1 MDEKEKKNYEVAVLV
16 KEEGSFATVLTL
28 LNQHSVEI
36 REEGGVK
43 KVALAYPI
51 ERITQAYFGFFYV
64 QALPHDIKQLEKD
77 MGHAPAV
84 LRSLIVT
91 IPSTRSTKEGSSL
104 RRPQFRRPPPSAHL
118 AVPLSEA
125 RPPVRKTL
133 SNEALSKKIEE
144 ILQ

>member
-16 KEEGSFATVLTL
+16 KEEGSFAAVLTL

-43 KVALAYPI
+43 KVVLAYPI
-51 ERITQAYFGFFYV
+51 KHATQGHFGFFYV

-77 MGHAPAV
+77 MQTTPAI

-91 IPSTRSTKEGSSL
+91 IPSTRSVKEESPL
-104 RRPQFRRPPPSAHL
+104 RRPQFRRPSSMP
-118 AVPLSEA
+118 VSEA
-125 RPPVRKTL
+125 KPIRKTL
-133 SNEALSKKIEE
+133 SNEAIEKKIEE